1 MAASQRTAERQN
13 QFPLTGKHG
22 TKLNAMGSS
31 FEVKL
36 KGVLC
41 YKIILEVQ
49 DACLPRRTA
58 QKEIGSQ

>member
-1 MAASQRTAERQN
+1 MEQ
-13 QFPLTGKHG
+13 
-22 TKLNAMGSS
+22 S
-31 FEVKL
+31 FAVEL
-36 KGVLC
+36 KRMLC